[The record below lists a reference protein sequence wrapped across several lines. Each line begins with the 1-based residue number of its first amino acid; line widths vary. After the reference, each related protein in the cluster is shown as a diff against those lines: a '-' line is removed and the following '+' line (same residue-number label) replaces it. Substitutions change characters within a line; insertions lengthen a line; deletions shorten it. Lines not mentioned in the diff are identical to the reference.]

1 MPLRNRDRDIPP
13 EIEPLLQGQLFA
25 GLDPAADSL
34 ADDRGVASPRHNLVE
49 KNISVQHDYLP
60 AGEFDHMPRGDVR
73 VMIAGEQRHRCRRR
87 ARKRINCLTA
97 LERMLGS
104 VTRARVERVAVQH
117 DTVDIVE
124 QRPQLL
130 QPANPA
136 GAVAKV
142 DVGKNADGVSGHGNR
157 RQSALALGAIA
168 KVEQFPCNSRPSAGT
183 RNAAIRRFLM
193 NASLTLFTGAILR
206 RKLGWGALAACL
218 IAASSL
224 GADRAEDLARIHVAA
239 IGGREHIAALT
250 ALRATGHVIVNG
262 QKVGFT
268 MIAER
273 PNRVRLETDR
283 GGRTLVQSSDGVGE
297 PWEFDTG
304 QWPPH
309 YRAMDPAAA
318 KIFAADA
325 EFDDPLVGGPER
337 GFQIEYAGETEL
349 DGRKFARLLVT
360 RKLVENFS
368 LLLDPDTC
376 FIMMRIDER
385 ANAGGKI
392 QVVTR
397 YTDFRPVEGVL
408 LPFEITTS
416 VGNRVSQRTK
426 IDAIEANPKLADDT
440 FVRPMVPVA
449 PAK

>member
-1 MPLRNRDRDIPP
+1 MNAFLTF
-13 EIEPLLQGQLFA
+13 FA
-25 GLDPAADSL
+25 GVVLD
-34 ADDRGVASPRHNLVE
+34 
-49 KNISVQHDYLP
+49 
-60 AGEFDHMPRGDVR
+60 
-73 VMIAGEQRHRCRRR
+73 
-87 ARKRINCLTA
+87 
-97 LERMLGS
+97 
-104 VTRARVERVAVQH
+104 
-117 DTVDIVE
+117 
-124 QRPQLL
+124 
-130 QPANPA
+130 
-136 GAVAKV
+136 
-142 DVGKNADGVSGHGNR
+142 
-157 RQSALALGAIA
+157 
-168 KVEQFPCNSRPSAGT
+168 
-183 RNAAIRRFLM
+183 
-193 NASLTLFTGAILR
+193 
-206 RKLGWGALAACL
+206 RKLAGGALATCM
-218 IAASSL
+218 IAVL
-224 GADRAEDLARIHVAA
+224 PLRADRAEDLARIHVAA

-250 ALRATGHVIVNG
+250 ALRATGHAFVNG

-273 PNRVRLETDR
+273 PNRVRLETER
-283 GGRTLVQSSDGVGE
+283 SGRTLVQSSDGVGD

-325 EFDDPLVGGPER
+325 EFDDPLVGGSDR

-349 DGRKFARLLVT
+349 DGRKYARLLVT

-385 ANAGGKI
+385 VSAGRKI

-416 VGNRVSQRTK
+416 VGDRVSQRTK

-449 PAK
+449 PPK